1 MGSIP
6 GWGTGILHAVWQDKK
21 KKKKRIKVKHLFKMG
36 KRVNRHE
43 KKAYG
48 WQVAPEKMFS
58 IM

>member
-1 MGSIP
+1 MPYGK
-6 GWGTGILHAVWQDKK
+6 TKK
-21 KKKKRIKVKHLFKMG
+21 KQKRRIKGKHLFKMG

-48 WQVAPEKMFS
+48 WQVAPEKMYS